1 MTQSTQF
8 AGKSR
13 ITGFTFP
20 GAGAASSAFA
30 NTILETWGQ
39 TKYSHRLHERF
50 HAHAC
55 FVRAEAGI
63 ADRE

>member
-1 MTQSTQF
+1 MTQSPQF

-30 NTILETWGQ
+30 HTILETWDQ
-39 TKYSHRLHERF
+39 TKYSHRLHELP
-50 HAHAC
+50 HH
-55 FVRAEAGI
+55 RAKQ
-63 ADRE
+63 

>member
-1 MTQSTQF
+1 MTQSPQF

-30 NTILETWGQ
+30 HTILETWDQ

-50 HAHAC
+50 HAHAS

-63 ADRE
+63 AGRE